1 MPVVL
6 NEIDQYIERHTPEFI
21 EDLKRLLRLPSV
33 SCRGEGIE
41 PTADLVAELLT
52 NVGLRAQI
60 MPSAGSPVVYANSG
74 AEASTTVLCYNHY
87 DVQPPEPLE
96 LWESPPF
103 EPTERNGRLYA
114 RGVEDDKGH
123 IISRIAAIQAVKAV
137 TGTLPVRVKFL
148 VEGDEES
155 GSRGLAPFV
164 AQHRDLLAADVCVW
178 EAGGVDAEGHPSMY
192 LGLRGYCGVE
202 LRVRT
207 ANSDAHSG
215 CVLNLPN
222 AAWRMLWA
230 LASIKGPDERIRIP
244 GFYDQVRPPTEAQM
258 ELLAK
263 LPATEEEFSRNWY
276 GVNEFVGSRTGLAY
290 QAAVFDPT
298 ATVSGFKA
306 GWQGDGLQNIIPSV
320 AMAKMEF
327 RLVPDQDP
335 EDIFRKLRQH
345 LDAQGFSD
353 VETTYIVGGLAAVTQ
368 PDNPFVQ
375 RAVRT
380 AEEIYGKAAVL
391 YPMIGGSGPM
401 HAFVDVLHTPIVSL
415 GIDDP
420 ECEGHAPNESM
431 PLEQFVL
438 GTRHMAR
445 FLMAC
450 GSMS

>member
-1 MPVVL
+1 MTDVL
-6 NEIDQYIERHTPEFI
+6 AEIDQYIERRTPQFLE
-21 EDLKRLLRLPSV
+21 ELKRLCRIPSV

-41 PTADLVAELLT
+41 PTTKLVAEQLT
-52 NVGLRAQI
+52 SIGLQAQI
-60 MPSAGSPVVYANSG
+60 MPSDGSPVVYADSG

-114 RGVEDDKGH
+114 RGATDDKGDF
-123 IISRIAAIQAVKAV
+123 ISRLAAIQAIKAV

-155 GSRGLAPFV
+155 GSHGLASFV
-164 AQHRDLLAADVCVW
+164 AQHRDLLAADVCAW
-178 EAGGVDAEGHPSMY
+178 EGGSIDTAGHPSMY

-244 GFYDQVRPPTEAQM
+244 GFYDQVKPPTEAQM

-263 LPATEEEFSRNWY
+263 LPSTEEEFSRQWY
-276 GVNEFVGSRTGLAY
+276 GVKEFVVGRTGLAY
-290 QAAVFDPT
+290 RAAVFDPT

-306 GWQGDGLQNIIPSV
+306 GWQGDGLQNITPSV
-320 AMAKMEF
+320 ALAKMDF

-353 VETTYIVGGLAAVTQ
+353 VETTYLVGEPAAVTQ
-368 PDNPFVQ
+368 PENPFVQ
-375 RAVRT
+375 LAVRT
-380 AEEIYGKAAVL
+380 AEELFGKSAVL
-391 YPMIGGSGPM
+391 TPLDGGSGPM
-401 HAFVDVLHTPIVSL
+401 HAFVDVLHTPIVAPCS
-415 GIDDP
+415 GGP
-420 ECEGHAPNESM
+420 ENEPHAPNENISI
-431 PLEQFVL
+431 EEFVL
-438 GTRHMAR
+438 GARHMAR